1 MLNWYENN
9 QMKTRKDYFDVLVNA
24 VEAMKIKVCLYTTTN
39 ISKKLLGVKLD
50 CKLS

>member
-24 VEAMKIKVCLYTTTN
+24 DEAMKIKVCLYTATN